1 MTFHRTFRTVA
12 GIAAV
17 AVAMGLGSAAALAQP
32 AGASHGPH
40 GHYGRGGP
48 DEMIGHLIAHAKGRL
63 NLNTMQQGLFDTAV
77 ADSKAAREA
86 GRALHEKVKATLQA
100 ELAKPEPDLAAVAAA
115 ADAAVDQGR
124 DKRKAIRAEWL
135 ALYATFTVEQKA
147 VVKEMLQKRLAHA
160 ESFRQKMRERM
171 QMKSD
176 KSSG

>member
-1 MTFHRTFRTVA
+1 MTFHRTLRTIA

-17 AVAMGLGSAAALAQP
+17 AVAIGLGSAAALAQP
-32 AGASHGPH
+32 AGVAH
-40 GHYGRGGP
+40 GHHGRGGP
-48 DEMIGHLIAHAKGRL
+48 DEMIGHLIAHAKARL
-63 NLNTMQQGLFDTAV
+63 NLNTMQQGMFDTAV

-115 ADAAVDQGR
+115 ADAAVDQSR

-147 VVKEMLQKRLAHA
+147 VVKDLLQKRLAHA
-160 ESFRQKMRERM
+160 ESFREKMREHM
-171 QMKSD
+171 QSMFN

>member
-1 MTFHRTFRTVA
+1 MTFHRTFRTIA

-17 AVAMGLGSAAALAQP
+17 AVAIGLGSAAALAQP
-32 AGASHGPH
+32 AGAAHGPH
-40 GHYGRGGP
+40 GAHGMGGP
-48 DEMIGHLIAHAKGRL
+48 DEMIGHLIAHAKGQL
-63 NLNTMQQGLFDTAV
+63 NLNTMQQGMFDTAV

-147 VVKEMLQKRLAHA
+147 VVKDLLQKRLAHA
-160 ESFRQKMRERM
+160 ESFREKMREHM
-171 QMKSD
+171 QSMFN